1 MGVKCDKSFIIVLD
15 LARAIYDA
23 SVIGNYSL
31 SVANVELGEAT
42 RKRGG
47 IERKRGRDRHPSSR
61 DLRNGSCT
69 HDRIRISLRA
79 SGHSRVEPWFWAPAH
94 EP

>member
-1 MGVKCDKSFIIVLD
+1 MIRSV
-15 LARAIYDA
+15 YDA

-42 RKRGG
+42 RKSGEV
-47 IERKRGRDRHPSSR
+47 ERKRGRELDMYPSSR
-61 DLRNGSCT
+61 DLHNGSCT
-69 HDRIRISLRA
+69 HDRIRIGLRA
-79 SGHSRVEPWFWAPAH
+79 SGHSHVEPWFWAPAH